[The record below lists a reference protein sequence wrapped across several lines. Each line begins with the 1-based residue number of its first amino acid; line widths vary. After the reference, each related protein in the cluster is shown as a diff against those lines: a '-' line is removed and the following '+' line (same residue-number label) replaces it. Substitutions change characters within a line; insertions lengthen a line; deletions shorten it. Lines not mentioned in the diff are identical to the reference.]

1 MNNEN
6 VNNIKRKYANTFRL
20 NFAKGEKEDI
30 LQIDF
35 GEFITEE
42 GVEPKNVD
50 IKASIDLPIKLIK
63 ELILRNILLAQAYQE
78 VTGKDLGIPNSKSKT
93 KQKKRD

>member
-6 VNNIKRKYANTFRL
+6 FNKNKRQYANTFRL
-20 NFAKGEKEDI
+20 NFTKGEKEDI

-42 GVEPKNVD
+42 GVDPKNVD

-63 ELILRNILLAQAYQE
+63 DLIVRNILLAQAYQE
-78 VTGKDLGIPNSKSKT
+78 ATGNDLGIPKQKSKT

>member
-1 MNNEN
+1 MNNEKFN
-6 VNNIKRKYANTFRL
+6 KNKRQYANTFRL
-20 NFAKGEKEDI
+20 NFTKGEKEDI

-42 GVEPKNVD
+42 GVDPKNVD

-63 ELILRNILLAQAYQE
+63 DLILRNILLAQAYQE
-78 VTGKDLGIPNSKSKT
+78 VTGNDLGIPKRE
-93 KQKKRD
+93 KQD